1 MEHMKNLAYFAIAAG
16 LVFGLASLMAPP
28 DISFRLEFHTSKTP
42 PSR

>member
-1 MEHMKNLAYFAIAAG
+1 MKNLAYFAIAAV

-28 DISFRLEFHTSKTP
+28 DILLRLEFQTSKTP